1 MIEVSISG
9 VGESGRYAGK
19 RVYDPVF
26 QGLSDVV
33 DLQADPQTP
42 LHGEANTADPTARP
56 ELILATADGY
66 IMVGTISDSE

>member
-9 VGESGRYAGK
+9 VGERGPYAGK

-26 QGLSDVV
+26 QGLSDFV
-33 DLQADPQTP
+33 DLQADSRPRSTGRRTP
-42 LHGEANTADPTARP
+42 PIRRARP